1 MKQDKPSGKRLP
13 GPRDFFENLDLKRKK
28 KANKPR
34 RGKNSKQEDLSQ
46 CNYLCEKVCS
56 LQRKLEEKNRNR
68 DKQYVF

>member
-34 RGKNSKQEDLSQ
+34 RGKNSKKEDL
-46 CNYLCEKVCS
+46 N
-56 LQRKLEEKNRNR
+56 
-68 DKQYVF
+68 